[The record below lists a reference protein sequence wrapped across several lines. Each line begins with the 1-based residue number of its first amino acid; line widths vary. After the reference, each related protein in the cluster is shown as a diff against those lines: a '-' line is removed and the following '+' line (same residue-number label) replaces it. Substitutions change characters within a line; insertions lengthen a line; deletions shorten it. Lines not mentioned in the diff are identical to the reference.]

1 MTLTAALAILQAL
14 MSAAPEVLALIQS
27 AQASG
32 GNVSEADIQA
42 ILTKYGVDR
51 VVFASAIAAAKAAGK

>member
-1 MTLTAALAILQAL
+1 MTITAALAILQAL
-14 MSAAPEVLALIQS
+14 MSTAPELLSLIQS

-32 GNVSEADIQA
+32 SAVSEADIQA

-51 VVFASAIAAAKAAGK
+51 IVFASAIAASKAAGK